1 MNLYIRLII
10 AFIRGALLPGLVAT
24 SKLQRTL
31 RVLPNDIDINGH
43 LNNGRYSTLIDL
55 LVVESGLRAG
65 ILKNA
70 LKLGWKPIAAGCLI
84 SYRKQ
89 LALFEKYHIEFEMEC
104 WDDNWNY
111 MKFTFLKMDGSIAA
125 IGYVKCGF
133 LSKRGLVKRQVVDQ
147 KLGMQ
152 RTEKPLTPAIEAWN
166 KSEQALVSNA
176 T

>member
-1 MNLYIRLII
+1 MNLYLRLII
-10 AFIRGALLPGLVAT
+10 AFFRGGLLPSLGVT

-43 LNNGRYSTLIDL
+43 LNNGRYSTLLDL

-70 LKLGWKPIAAGCLI
+70 LKLGWKPIAAGSLI

-89 LALFEKYHIEFEMEC
+89 LALFEKYQIEFEMEC

-111 MKFTFLKMDGSIAA
+111 MKFKFLKMDGSIAA
-125 IGYVKCGF
+125 TGYVKCGF
-133 LSKRGLVKRQVVDQ
+133 LSKRGLVKRQVADK
-147 KLGMQ
+147 KLGME
-152 RTEKPLTPAIEAWN
+152 RVEKPLTPAIEAWN
-166 KSEQALVSNA
+166 KSEEALVSDA